1 MSALPKC
8 STSFCIKGLFLS
20 QNPIQSHRMPSR
32 LSRINASQ
40 YIGILPHSS
49 RPLQKR
55 EIKITSHPSSHQSA
69 SRVPFAPARIFTIQ
83 TTLRSYQS
91 REPSLHHKTRF
102 LNPERCISASHFSTL
117 SNRTPTYYSF
127 DSYAET
133 RSYLKKYL
141 EKLAPYLED
150 EGVLDKLAISC
161 AGTKK
166 TRDEIRFIVDFTLHS
181 SNLDFRFHDII
192 TLRFLLNAA
201 LRSCGE

>member
-1 MSALPKC
+1 MSALAKC
-8 STSFCIKGLFLS
+8 STSFCIKGQFLL
-20 QNPIQSHRMPSR
+20 QNSIQPLQTPSL
-32 LSRINASQ
+32 LSRINLPL
-40 YIGILPHSS
+40 YIGILPH
-49 RPLQKR
+49 RPRSLQKR
-55 EIKITSHPSSHQSA
+55 EIKITSQPFSRLSA
-69 SRVPFAPARIFTIQ
+69 SRVPFAPARIFPIQ

-102 LNPERCISASHFSTL
+102 LNPERCISANHFSTR
-117 SNRTPTYYSF
+117 SNHTPTYYSF

-181 SNLDFRFHDII
+181 SNLDFHLHDII
-192 TLRFLLNAA
+192 TLRFILNAA